1 MLFSA
6 LTRSQYVMALNSL
19 SIVIVHLPCN
29 RARSLSVLRL
39 NEFLHTPIISH
50 NLMSVQR
57 LCLDNNVIVEFH
69 TESMFI
75 KDALSNAILTKGRA
89 TRGLYSL
96 KGRVRS
102 LQDNSNINTLSFP
115 VCDKVSHASVFS
127 AIKPTIWYD

>member
-1 MLFSA
+1 
-6 LTRSQYVMALNSL
+6 
-19 SIVIVHLPCN
+19 
-29 RARSLSVLRL
+29 
-39 NEFLHTPIISH
+39 
-50 NLMSVQR
+50 MSVQR

-69 TESMFI
+69 IESMFI